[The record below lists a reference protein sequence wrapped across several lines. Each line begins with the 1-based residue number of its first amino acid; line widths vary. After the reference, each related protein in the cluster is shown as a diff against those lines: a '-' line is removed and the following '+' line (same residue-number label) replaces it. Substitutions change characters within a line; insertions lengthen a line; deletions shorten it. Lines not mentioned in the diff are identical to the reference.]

1 MLFFDIEKS
10 NKLPDSMGL
19 SIITLLFKKGE
30 RTQIGNYRPISLL
43 NSDYKILAK
52 ILANRLKRVIGT
64 VVNVNQ
70 AYGIP
75 GRDIADTILSLQYF
89 IDKMCKTS
97 GVLISL
103 DFNKAFDRVEHEFLW
118 SVLTKFGFGDRFI
131 NWLRLLYSSAVFQ

>member
-1 MLFFDIEKS
+1 
-10 NKLPDSMGL
+10 MGL

-97 GVLISL
+97 V
-103 DFNKAFDRVEHEFLW
+103 N
-118 SVLTKFGFGDRFI
+118 
-131 NWLRLLYSSAVFQ
+131 